1 MEKLF
6 CETFKE
12 LSKLRSRKLK
22 YKEYYQKKKND
33 ILLQKKDYYINN
45 NLIIREKSKEY
56 SLNNPEYKKEYYE
69 NNKDKFIDSR
79 NRNKEKNEDKLKKYR
94 KEYYKNNKERLKL
107 SVDPEKRRAYQN
119 NYIKVRK
126 INDSLYKLKQNVRTT
141 ITNSLKNNGF
151 SKTTRTHI
159 ILGCS
164 FEDFKLYLESKF
176 EVWMTWE
183 NKGLYNGELNYGWD
197 IDHKIPVC
205 SATTEE
211 EIITL
216 NHYTNLQPLC
226 SFVNRNIKRD
236 NLCTH

>member
-22 YKEYYQKKKND
+22 YKDYYQKKKND
-33 ILLQKKDYYINN
+33 ILLQKKDYYTANN
-45 NLIIREKSKEY
+45 FIIKEKSKEY
-56 SLNNPEYKKEYYE
+56 SLNNPEYRKEYYE

-94 KEYYKNNKERLKL
+94 KEYYENNKEQLKL
-107 SVDPEKRRAYQN
+107 SVDHEKRRVYQN
-119 NYIKVRK
+119 NYVKVRK
-126 INDSLYKLKQNVRTT
+126 INDSLYKLKRNVRTT
-141 ITNSLKNNGF
+141 ITNSFKNNGF

-159 ILGCS
+159 ILGCTFEEFKIHLEKM
-164 FEDFKLYLESKF
+164 FED
-176 EVWMTWE
+176 WMTWE
-183 NKGLYNGELNYGWD
+183 NKGLYNGELCYGWD
-197 IDHKIPVC
+197 IDHKIPVS

-211 EIITL
+211 EIIKL

>member
-22 YKEYYQKKKND
+22 YKDYYQKKKND
-33 ILLQKKDYYINN
+33 ILLQKKDYYTANN
-45 NLIIREKSKEY
+45 FIIKEKSKEY
-56 SLNNPEYKKEYYE
+56 SLNNPEYRKEYYE

-94 KEYYKNNKERLKL
+94 KEYYENNKEQLKL
-107 SVDPEKRRAYQN
+107 SVDHKKRRVYQN
-119 NYIKVRK
+119 NYVKVRK
-126 INDSLYKLKQNVRTT
+126 INDSLYKLKRNVRTT
-141 ITNSLKNNGF
+141 ITNSFKNNGF
-151 SKTTRTHI
+151 SKTARTHI
-159 ILGCS
+159 ILGCTFEEFKIHLEKM
-164 FEDFKLYLESKF
+164 FED
-176 EVWMTWE
+176 WMTWE
-183 NKGLYNGELNYGWD
+183 NKGLYNGELSYGWD
-197 IDHKIPVC
+197 IDHKIPVS

-211 EIITL
+211 EIIKL